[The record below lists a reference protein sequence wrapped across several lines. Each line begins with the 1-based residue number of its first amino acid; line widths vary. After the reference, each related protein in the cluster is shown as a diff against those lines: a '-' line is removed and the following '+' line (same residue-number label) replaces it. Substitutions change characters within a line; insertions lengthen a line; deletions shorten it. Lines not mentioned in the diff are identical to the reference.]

1 MHQIKVESVTISMK
15 TNCSHVSKYR
25 SLCSVT
31 LSQITARLP
40 SQSVISG
47 LPGVCMALSSAHKPV
62 TCSVGVIIGMKSC
75 YGQLKG
81 KCSDWLWGFLF
92 YTLSGFS
99 ILLNSLRF
107 FFSPPQLFFFCLVL
121 WICCHGGLT
130 ILLTPLS
137 ENEFFHPALDWL
149 HLWGVT
155 LSENASLLLIQSS
168 FLRLV

>member
-47 LPGVCMALSSAHKPV
+47 LPGVCVALPTAHKPV
-62 TCSVGVIIGMKSC
+62 TCSVGVIIGMKWR

-81 KCSDWLWGFLF
+81 KCSDWESTPRIPVLHFVRVLL
-92 YTLSGFS
+92 THPSFS
-99 ILLNSLRF
+99 PLAPNLLILKAWQSCWHLCQKMIF
-107 FFSPPQLFFFCLVL
+107 FF
-121 WICCHGGLT
+121 
-130 ILLTPLS
+130 
-137 ENEFFHPALDWL
+137 FHLALDWL
-149 HLWGVT
+149 HLPGVT
-155 LSENASLLLIQSS
+155 PSENTILLLIYSS
-168 FLRLV
+168 FLGN

>member
-47 LPGVCMALSSAHKPV
+47 LPGVCVALPTAHKPV
-62 TCSVGVIIGMKSC
+62 TCSVGVIIGMKWR

-81 KCSDWLWGFLF
+81 KCSDCESTPRIPVLHFVRVLF
-92 YTLSGFS
+92 THPS
-99 ILLNSLRF
+99 
-107 FFSPPQLFFFCLVL
+107 FSPLPPNLLIFFLVL
-121 WICCHGGLT
+121 WICFHGGLT
-130 ILLTPLS
+130 IMLTPLS
-137 ENEFFHPALDWL
+137 ENDFFSSAPWL
-149 HLWGVT
+149 T
-155 LSENASLLLIQSS
+155 
-168 FLRLV
+168 